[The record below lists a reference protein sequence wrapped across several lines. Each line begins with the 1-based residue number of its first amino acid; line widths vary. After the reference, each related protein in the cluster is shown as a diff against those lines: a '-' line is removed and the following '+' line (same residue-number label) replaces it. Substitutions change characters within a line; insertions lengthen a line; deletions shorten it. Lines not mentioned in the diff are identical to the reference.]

1 MLESLTFL
9 IMCSS
14 WSQEIMCRFR
24 QISPDGSECGCMKA
38 ILLFTPGLYFL
49 FSGSTQK
56 NRDFPK
62 IRTTLIYIPYILCK
76 CYYYDHYLFTIATE
90 TAGLCDVQPV
100 EMLQDQ
106 AQCILGDYVRTR
118 YPRQPTRFGRLLL
131 LVPSLR
137 AIRPLTVELLFFKE
151 TIGEIPI
158 TQLLGDMYYM
168 EKCVTQ
174 A

>member
-1 MLESLTFL
+1 
-9 IMCSS
+9 
-14 WSQEIMCRFR
+14 MCRFR

-38 ILLFTPGLYFL
+38 IILFTPGNHNINIYNPLVKADNN
-49 FSGSTQK
+49 FS
-56 NRDFPK
+56 FP
-62 IRTTLIYIPYILCK
+62 
-76 CYYYDHYLFTIATE
+76 E

-137 AIRPLTVELLFFKE
+137 AIRSMTVELLFFKE
-151 TIGEIPI
+151 TIGDIPI

-168 EKCVTQ
+168 EKY
-174 A
+174 APNS

>member
-1 MLESLTFL
+1 
-9 IMCSS
+9 
-14 WSQEIMCRFR
+14 MCRFR

-38 ILLFTPGLYFL
+38 IILFTPGNYSDLLVAHYFTFFDCL
-49 FSGSTQK
+49 
-56 NRDFPK
+56 
-62 IRTTLIYIPYILCK
+62 
-76 CYYYDHYLFTIATE
+76 E

-137 AIRPLTVELLFFKE
+137 AIRSLTVELLFFKE

-168 EKCVTQ
+168 EKCTNGPP
-174 A
+174 